1 MSNPS
6 VGDKARYAAERV
18 MEPILRRWFEID
30 LEPVNLD
37 SNAENAAVDLSWA
50 LESAGLLLPIE
61 LVVPEERAP
70 TQTKVG
76 DQVDWRAMALRRAA
90 APPVGALRQAIATI
104 EDSRQTH
111 VEWIEYLAK
120 YGNDLR
126 PHEEIAGD
134 TAHHREAVEQYEQ
147 VLSVL
152 RAALAST
159 EAPESP
165 KRKVSYTSSDARPA
179 PVGERVP
186 EGWRVEWID
195 RWVTPAERR
204 HVPILVPDTPHEGEP
219 E

>member
-1 MSNPS
+1 
-6 VGDKARYAAERV
+6 
-18 MEPILRRWFEID
+18 MEPILRRWFAID
-30 LEPVNLD
+30 LDPVNLD

-90 APPVGALRQAIATI
+90 APPRTERQEDIARAIATI

-111 VEWIEYLAK
+111 VEWIDYLAK
-120 YGNDLR
+120 HGDDLR

-134 TAHHREAVEQYEQ
+134 AGHHRETVEQYEQ

-152 RAALAST
+152 RASA
-159 EAPESP
+159 
-165 KRKVSYTSSDARPA
+165 A
-179 PVGERVP
+179 PVPEGVPEDRIAP
-186 EGWRVEWID
+186 EGWRWKWCDCTRSEFGTEQHPVWF
-195 RWVTPAERR
+195 
-204 HVPILVPDTPHEGEP
+204 PDTPHGEGEQP
-219 E
+219 

>member
-90 APPVGALRQAIATI
+90 PAPAEPRGGEVTGKMPTGWAI
-104 EDSRQTH
+104 ES
-111 VEWIEYLAK
+111 
-120 YGNDLR
+120 
-126 PHEEIAGD
+126 
-134 TAHHREAVEQYEQ
+134 
-147 VLSVL
+147 
-152 RAALAST
+152 LAST
-159 EAPESP
+159 GDPNVLAATLYRLVPTDAPE
-165 KRKVSYTSSDARPA
+165 
-179 PVGERVP
+179 
-186 EGWRVEWID
+186 EG
-195 RWVTPAERR
+195 P
-204 HVPILVPDTPHEGEP
+204 
-219 E
+219 

>member
-30 LEPVNLD
+30 LEPVDLD

-90 APPVGALRQAIATI
+90 APPRTERQSAT
-104 EDSRQTH
+104 
-111 VEWIEYLAK
+111 
-120 YGNDLR
+120 DLTDDQG
-126 PHEEIAGD
+126 GD
-134 TAHHREAVEQYEQ
+134 R
-147 VLSVL
+147 
-152 RAALAST
+152 
-159 EAPESP
+159 
-165 KRKVSYTSSDARPA
+165 
-179 PVGERVP
+179 G
-186 EGWRVEWID
+186 
-195 RWVTPAERR
+195 
-204 HVPILVPDTPHEGEP
+204 
-219 E
+219 